1 MLNQR
6 HIEKLV
12 QRYKRLGW
20 IDFKN
25 DTSASEAVLLRV
37 EISTKETG
45 MTGVHLPPN
54 FNDLDRGG
62 CWWTS
67 LISYPP

>member
-1 MLNQR
+1 
-6 HIEKLV
+6 
-12 QRYKRLGW
+12 LGW

-54 FNDLDRGG
+54 FNDLDRGEMLVDG
-62 CWWTS
+62 FNELSS
-67 LISYPP
+67 LSTIYNYPY